1 MDLIDNP
8 DKWSSDAFCPVFKK
22 ENGTSVYKCTIVF
35 PLAVY
40 QWRKS
45 VKVNGCVTIGSF
57 FYDGWTSDDDEN
69 IEPSEIVQ
77 TDTENADDNSTN
89 PAEFQMAIED
99 KVTESPPNIFVCI
112 EYHSM

>member
-1 MDLIDNP
+1 M
-8 DKWSSDAFCPVFKK
+8 
-22 ENGTSVYKCTIVF
+22 
-35 PLAVY
+35 
-40 QWRKS
+40 
-45 VKVNGCVTIGSF
+45 VKRRILSCVQEGKRHICLQVHHCLPTGCVPVEEISQGKWMCDNWEFF